1 MVSGYKINMNLSFL
15 YINNEIAEREI
26 KKTILFIIVPKGI
39 KYLGLNLTKEVK
51 DWYSENYKILMKKIK
66 DDATN
71 GKISHAHR
79 MEEPILFKYPY
90 YPKQYTD
97 LMQSSSKHQ

>member
-1 MVSGYKINMNLSFL
+1 MKQQKEKLRKLLFTTAPKI
-15 YINNEIAEREI
+15 
-26 KKTILFIIVPKGI
+26 V